1 MSCDDDFVQ
10 ARRSYVARASRN
22 SSMSEVHNHR
32 RPVMADAPE
41 AHNKISAE
49 RTEKVNLSQSPLS
62 RRGGTKPERYAKGP
76 VRLQIHESEK

>member
-1 MSCDDDFVQ
+1 
-10 ARRSYVARASRN
+10 
-22 SSMSEVHNHR
+22 
-32 RPVMADAPE
+32 MADAPE